1 MQTMLSVL
9 VLALT
14 VAASSAL
21 AGPYE
26 EGVAAFARGEYA
38 KALALLQPLAQQGDA
53 RAQFHL
59 GVMYTY
65 GQGVPRDYAEA
76 FQWYRRA
83 AEQGLAIAQ
92 SNLGGTY
99 ENGYG
104 VPQDYAKAFQWYRR
118 AAEQG
123 LAEAQHNLGQ
133 LYRDGRGV
141 PQDFATAAQW
151 YRRAAE
157 QGMAKAQTNI
167 AAMYY
172 YGYGV
177 PQDYAEALQWVRR
190 AAEQG
195 FADAQANL
203 GTMYTNGQG
212 VPQNDT
218 EAAQWYRRAAEQGH
232 APAQT
237 LLGQLYRDGRGVPQ
251 DFATAAQWYRRA
263 AEQGHAPAQL
273 GLGILY
279 GTGRGVPKDYVHA
292 YLWLSLAATRSPS
305 GPERDKVVQARDLV
319 AQKMSPAQR
328 ARAQEMVQTWQP
340 QQKTVQT
347 WQLPVEL
354 PLPPD
359 DVLQAKL
366 LEVGSSMGWS
376 LAYEN
381 HSEGLFIWRLQLTV
395 GTREQPRMP
404 CEGRF
409 TWYMKRVGNAIAVDD
424 PVALIACPLD
434 QHQAQAEARR
444 VQEEFKR
451 RWLALVGP
459 VTLRGPTS
467 ATHSAAI
474 QSKALVETIK
484 QGREK

>member
-14 VAASSAL
+14 VAASSVL

-53 RAQFHL
+53 RAQFRL

-151 YRRAAE
+151 YRC
-157 QGMAKAQTNI
+157 
-167 AAMYY
+167 
-172 YGYGV
+172 
-177 PQDYAEALQWVRR
+177 
-190 AAEQG
+190 
-195 FADAQANL
+195 
-203 GTMYTNGQG
+203 
-212 VPQNDT
+212 
-218 EAAQWYRRAAEQGH
+218 
-232 APAQT
+232 
-237 LLGQLYRDGRGVPQ
+237 
-251 DFATAAQWYRRA
+251 A

-279 GTGRGVPKDYVHA
+279 GTGMGVPKDYVHA

-305 GPERDKVVQARDLV
+305 GPERDKVVHARDLV
-319 AQKMSPAQR
+319 AQQMSPAQR
-328 ARAQEMVQTWQP
+328 ARVQGMVQTWQP